1 METVLRTRGFAVG
14 RGFTGSFFGH
24 EMHGVE
30 MILEVEKPAR

>member
-1 METVLRTRGFAVG
+1 MEAVPRTRGFAVG

-30 MILEVEKPAR
+30 MVLEVEKPAR